1 MSDAVQP
8 AEALTPKG
16 PPAAANRAKPQP
28 IAGGLGLLWPGLG
41 LLVRG
46 QVAASLLANWAV
58 GHCLALLICDLAAFA
73 SRGEETDAVLST
85 ALRALER
92 GVVNPQSGL
101 LAALAVTVHLGSAWS
116 AWKGSSAESLLDEA
130 PRQD

>member
-8 AEALTPKG
+8 AVGLNPKES
-16 PPAAANRAKPQP
+16 PMAAGRSKPQP

-46 QVAASLLANWAV
+46 QVAASLLASWAV
-58 GHCLALLICDLAAFA
+58 VHCLALLVCDLAAFA
-73 SRGEETDAVLST
+73 SRGDLPDAVLST
-85 ALRALER
+85 AVLAVER

-116 AWKGSSAESLLDEA
+116 AWKGDSAEALLD
-130 PRQD
+130 